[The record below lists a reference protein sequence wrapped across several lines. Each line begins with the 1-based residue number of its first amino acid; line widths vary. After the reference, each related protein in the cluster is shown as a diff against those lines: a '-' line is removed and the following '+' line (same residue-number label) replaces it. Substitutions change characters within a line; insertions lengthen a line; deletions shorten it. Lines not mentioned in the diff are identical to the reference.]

1 MKELYLEAAHQNGD
15 LIDPDLQTGL
25 GVLFNL
31 SGEFD
36 RAVDAFNSALMVRPD
51 VSNEKVYTINGM
63 LFSTYLY
70 NCLQLFIPYTGKP
83 FTVSCS
89 ENIF

>member
-1 MKELYLEAAHQNGD
+1 MNTIAYVVWVAFLNLNCYTFSVSLEEVKDLYLEAAHHNGD

-51 VSNEKVYTINGM
+51 VS
-63 LFSTYLY
+63 
-70 NCLQLFIPYTGKP
+70 
-83 FTVSCS
+83 
-89 ENIF
+89 